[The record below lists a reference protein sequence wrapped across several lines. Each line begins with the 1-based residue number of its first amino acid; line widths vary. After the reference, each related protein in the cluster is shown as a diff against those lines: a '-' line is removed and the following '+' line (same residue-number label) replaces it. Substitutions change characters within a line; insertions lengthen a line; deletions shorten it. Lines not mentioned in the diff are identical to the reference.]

1 MLYARQQRQ
10 KGVLLLEVLI
20 ALALFLAIATIIAQA
35 LSVGFASE
43 RAARTRS
50 IATATLEELLTQVRA
65 SSEEHWDNVA
75 GLPRGVAYS
84 VTASSGVISII
95 PGAQQV
101 NIDGVVYARSFT
113 VLDVQRSFAST
124 TAPLSFMGT
133 SSVTQVDRGTV
144 IVDGLVSWGSGDSLS
159 LRSVLTRWRNIVCGQ
174 TSWSTTGSST
184 VDCTS
189 PTISLGSVRNIQVGN
204 TLQLCSGC

>member
-10 KGVLLLEVLI
+10 GGVLLLEVLI

-50 IATATLEELLTQVRA
+50 IATAALEELLAQVRA
-65 SSEEHWDNVA
+65 SSEEHWDNIA
-75 GLPRGVAYS
+75 GLPRGVTYS
-84 VTASSGVISII
+84 ISATSGVLNIM
-95 PGAQQV
+95 PGALPV
-101 NIDGVVYARSFT
+101 DIDGVTYARSFT
-113 VLDVQRSFAST
+113 VEDAQRSFSST
-124 TAPLSFMGT
+124 TASLAFTST
-133 SSVTQVDRGTV
+133 SSVTHIDKGTV
-144 IVDGLVSWGSGDSLS
+144 IINGLISWGNGESLS
-159 LRSVLTRWRNIVCGQ
+159 MQSVITRWRNIVCGQ
-174 TSWSTTGSST
+174 TSWNTTGSST

-189 PTISLGSVRNIQVGN
+189 PTVSLGGVKNIQVGN